1 MNISEL
7 LIERVVNAFDPTKK
21 QHYATQVWD
30 LLQKSYSTV
39 PGGFGTAA
47 TIEELIEKSGLWKL
61 VVRDGRVTA
70 AGIYRD
76 QHGRKSI
83 AAGTDGTTQGKKD
96 YLMIK
101 DADVKLGRAWAEVSG
116 APERIM
122 AKSGAKPLPAKFAE
136 VLTGKEILEYNPD
149 GYHYTRLIAGDP
161 HEKVIY
167 GVINMTPELEQ
178 QLTKAGISLKDLPQ
192 NFKTS

>member
-1 MNISEL
+1 MNITDL
-7 LIERVVNAFDPTKK
+7 LLERVVNAFDANKK
-21 QHYATQVWD
+21 QHYASQVWE
-30 LLQKSYSTV
+30 LLQKSYSSV

-76 QHGRKSI
+76 QFGRKSI

-96 YLMIK
+96 YMMIK

-122 AKSGAKPLPAKFAE
+122 AKSGAKPLPAKFAK

-149 GYHYTRLIAGDP
+149 GFHYTRLIAGSP

-167 GVINMTPELEQ
+167 GIVNLTPELEK
-178 QLTKAGISLKDLPQ
+178 QLVQAGISLNDLPQ
-192 NFKTS
+192 NFKST